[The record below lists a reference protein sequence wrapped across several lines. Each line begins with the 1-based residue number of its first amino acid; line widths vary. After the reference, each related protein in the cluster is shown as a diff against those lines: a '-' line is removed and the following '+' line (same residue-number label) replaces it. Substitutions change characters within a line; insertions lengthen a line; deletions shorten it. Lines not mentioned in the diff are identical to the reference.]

1 MRKGLILLAPLVL
14 AGCVNESASYYIDGN
29 EHALTVRAQQEYFWS
44 KHVTL
49 RLIASRLPDCQRQ
62 LVLGKLPVR
71 ELEVELF
78 ASGDNVYTLRAGEQ
92 IWQVDTQACA
102 QLPTPAQ
109 AMGTPIGAYRLNPR
123 KELVFEQAAGASPA
137 QQP

>member
-29 EHALTVRAQQEYFWS
+29 EHALTVRAEQEYFWS
-44 KHVTL
+44 KQVSL

-62 LVLGKLPVR
+62 LVLGKVPLN
-71 ELEVELF
+71 ELDVELF

-92 IWQVDTQACA
+92 IWQVDAQACA

-109 AMGTPIGAYRLNPR
+109 AMGTPVGEFRLGAGKKL
-123 KELVFEQAAGASPA
+123 LFEKAAANTAA
-137 QQP
+137 Q

>member
-29 EHALTVRAQQEYFWS
+29 EHALTVRAQQEYF
-44 KHVTL
+44 
-49 RLIASRLPDCQRQ
+49 ASRLPDCQRQ